1 MISDIDSAQ
10 VCNYI
15 DNGFKP
21 AAVVQET
28 SRHGHA
34 TTPACAESG
43 NLEYRQHPCSDLD
56 KSIITSPQSRSS
68 DPDSRPKQG
77 RRRRQHLAHKGA
89 YKTELCR
96 CVVEGTHC
104 RFGAQRCKWA
114 HSLQELIDR
123 RNMSLEFGMADDLPS
138 LMRGKATAV
147 DKDNKVPVRRYSLE
161 EPSDMRNLLP
171 ISIWAELLVSSY
183 VAATP
188 STSSSPNRTG
198 YR

>member
-1 MISDIDSAQ
+1 MISDIDSAK

-34 TTPACAESG
+34 TTPACAENG

-123 RNMSLEFGMADDLPS
+123 RNMSFG
-138 LMRGKATAV
+138 
-147 DKDNKVPVRRYSLE
+147 VRYGR
-161 EPSDMRNLLP
+161 
-171 ISIWAELLVSSY
+171 
-183 VAATP
+183 
-188 STSSSPNRTG
+188 
-198 YR
+198 